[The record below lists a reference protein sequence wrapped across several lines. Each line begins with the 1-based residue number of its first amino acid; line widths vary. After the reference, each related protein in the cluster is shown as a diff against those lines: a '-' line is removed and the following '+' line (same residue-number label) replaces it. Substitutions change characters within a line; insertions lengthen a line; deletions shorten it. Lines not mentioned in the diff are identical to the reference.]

1 MLEASIKEITE
12 NFESETTPLISV
24 LHKVQA
30 KLGYLSEEVLELV
43 AKYLDL
49 PLSKVYGV
57 ATFYTL
63 LDTEEKGENIIRV
76 CESAPCHVKG
86 STNVLTEVKER
97 LGIDIGETTEDNKFS
112 LELTSC
118 LGVCGV
124 APAIMINDRVYGN
137 LTANKLETV
146 LKKY

>member
-1 MLEASIKEITE
+1 MEAVIKEIIVGY
-12 NFESETTPLISV
+12 ESEKTPLISI
-24 LHKVQA
+24 LHRVQD
-30 KLGYLSEEVLELV
+30 KLGYLSEEVLKLV

-57 ATFYTL
+57 ASFYTL
-63 LDTEEKGENIIRV
+63 LDTEEKGENIVRV

-86 STNVLTEVKER
+86 SMNVLTELKSE
-97 LGIDIGETTEDNKFS
+97 LGIDIGETTKDNKFS

-124 APAIMINDRVYGN
+124 APAIMVNDQVYGN
-137 LTANKLETV
+137 LTAKKLEEI
-146 LKKY
+146 LEKY

>member
-1 MLEASIKEITE
+1 MEKAIKQITE
-12 NFESETTPLISV
+12 NFESERTPLISV

-43 AKYLDL
+43 AKSLNL

-63 LDTEEKGENIIRV
+63 LDTEEKGDNIIRV
-76 CESAPCHVKG
+76 CESAPCHIKG
-86 STNVLTEVKER
+86 STNILEEVKEK
-97 LGIDIGETTEDNKFS
+97 LDIKTGEITKDNKFS

-124 APAIMINDRVYGN
+124 APAIMINETIYGN
-137 LTANKLETV
+137 LTANKLDSILE
-146 LKKY
+146 KY

>member
-1 MLEASIKEITE
+1 MEAVIKEIIVGY
-12 NFESETTPLISV
+12 ESEKTPLISI
-24 LHKVQA
+24 LHRVQD
-30 KLGYLSEEVLELV
+30 KLGYLSEEVLKLV

-57 ATFYTL
+57 ASFYTL
-63 LDTEEKGENIIRV
+63 LDTEEKGENIVRV

-86 STNVLTEVKER
+86 SMNVLAELKSE
-97 LGIDIGETTEDNKFS
+97 LGIDIGETTKDNKFS

-124 APAIMINDRVYGN
+124 APAIMVNDQVYGN
-137 LTANKLETV
+137 LTAKKLEEI
-146 LKKY
+146 LEKY